1 MSSVIKVGKNAGN
14 IRIRMN
20 DHSGF
25 SNFDTESE
33 DEYLQRIEEEKREQ
47 IFNAGREDAIR
58 ELQQEYSN
66 NLHEKFLEYDNLML
80 SVNDQLE
87 QYRIAFDKIVIDA
100 SFLIASKV
108 LKKYISDSPIITDT
122 ITDSIQKIIGAN
134 NILFRLNPSDLE
146 LIKESKENFLE
157 NNSYSNIKFEPDSR
171 IDLGGCFVESEIG
184 NVDARISSQLNEL
197 KSILT
202 QENIVEAEWNL
213 LKTI

>member
-1 MSSVIKVGKNAGN
+1 MSSVIKLGKGNAN
-14 IRIRMN
+14 VKVRMN
-20 DHSGF
+20 EHTGF
-25 SNFDTESE
+25 GNFDTESE
-33 DEYLQRIEEEKREQ
+33 DEYLERIEEEKHQQ

-66 NLHEKFLEYDNLML
+66 SLQEKFFEYDNLMI

-87 QYRIAFDKIVIDA
+87 QYRLAFDKIVIDA

-108 LKKYISDSPIITDT
+108 LKKSISESSIISET

-134 NILFRLNPSDLE
+134 SILFRLNPTDLE
-146 LIKESKENFLE
+146 LIKESKESFLE
-157 NNSYSNIKFEPDSR
+157 NNSYSNIKFEADNR
-171 IDLGGCFVESEIG
+171 IDLGGCYVESEIG

-202 QENIVEAEWNL
+202 QENIVESE
-213 LKTI
+213 

>member
-1 MSSVIKVGKNAGN
+1 MSSVIKLGKGNAN
-14 IRIRMN
+14 VKVRMN
-20 DHSGF
+20 EHTGF
-25 SNFDTESE
+25 GNFDTESE
-33 DEYLQRIEEEKREQ
+33 DEYLERIEEEKHQQ

-66 NLHEKFLEYDNLML
+66 SLQEKFFEYDNLMI

-87 QYRIAFDKIVIDA
+87 QYRLAFDKIVIDA

-108 LKKYISDSPIITDT
+108 LKKSISESSIISGT

-134 NILFRLNPSDLE
+134 SILFRLNPTDLE
-146 LIKESKENFLE
+146 LIKESKESFLE
-157 NNSYSNIKFEPDSR
+157 NNSYSNIKFEADNR
-171 IDLGGCFVESEIG
+171 IDLGGCYVESEIG

-202 QENIVEAEWNL
+202 QENIVESE
-213 LKTI
+213 

>member
-1 MSSVIKVGKNAGN
+1 MSSVIKLGKGNAN
-14 IRIRMN
+14 VKVRMN
-20 DHSGF
+20 EHTGF
-25 SNFDTESE
+25 GNFDTESE
-33 DEYLQRIEEEKREQ
+33 DEYLERIEEEKHQQ

-66 NLHEKFLEYDNLML
+66 SLQEKFFEYDNLMI

-87 QYRIAFDKIVIDA
+87 QYRLAFDKIVIDA

-108 LKKYISDSPIITDT
+108 LKKSISESSIISET

-134 NILFRLNPSDLE
+134 SILFRLNPTDLE
-146 LIKESKENFLE
+146 LIKESKESFLE
-157 NNSYSNIKFEPDSR
+157 NNSYSNIKFEADNR
-171 IDLGGCFVESEIG
+171 IDLGGCYGESEIG

-202 QENIVEAEWNL
+202 QENIVESE
-213 LKTI
+213 